1 MDKIWTEVGFSVQY
15 LSKQPLWTCTQV
27 STRVDSDRRP
37 GRMPDREIL
46 VDSKIMVVAI
56 MVVAIIAVN
65 GRTRSNIRPIC
76 QVEFENLV
84 TTMVVVNPDQ
94 RSVIFPSSA
103 PGLLLL
109 LMDQLS
115 LSGVKNLC

>member
-1 MDKIWTEVGFSVQY
+1 
-15 LSKQPLWTCTQV
+15 
-27 STRVDSDRRP
+27 
-37 GRMPDREIL
+37 MPDREIL

-84 TTMVVVNPDQ
+84 TTMVVANPGFDMHAIILT
-94 RSVIFPSSA
+94 RDTVIS
-103 PGLLLL
+103 
-109 LMDQLS
+109 LMS
-115 LSGVKNLC
+115 P

>member
-1 MDKIWTEVGFSVQY
+1 MI
-15 LSKQPLWTCTQV
+15 
-27 STRVDSDRRP
+27 RVDSDRRP

-84 TTMVVVNPDQ
+84 TTIVVANPAQ
-94 RSVIFPSSA
+94 
-103 PGLLLL
+103 
-109 LMDQLS
+109 S
-115 LSGVKNLC
+115 LV

>member
-1 MDKIWTEVGFSVQY
+1 MVLSALLSISCMLLLGFADDVLDLRWRHKGRYTLVLGRVG
-15 LSKQPLWTCTQV
+15 
-27 STRVDSDRRP
+27 SDRRP

-46 VDSKIMVVAI
+46 VDSKI

-84 TTMVVVNPDQ
+84 TTMVVANPGF
-94 RSVIFPSSA
+94 V
-103 PGLLLL
+103 
-109 LMDQLS
+109 
-115 LSGVKNLC
+115 

>member
-1 MDKIWTEVGFSVQY
+1 M
-15 LSKQPLWTCTQV
+15 
-27 STRVDSDRRP
+27 TRVGS
-37 GRMPDREIL
+37 DREIL

-84 TTMVVVNPDQ
+84 TTMVVANP
-94 RSVIFPSSA
+94 V
-103 PGLLLL
+103 L
-109 LMDQLS
+109 
-115 LSGVKNLC
+115 

>member
-1 MDKIWTEVGFSVQY
+1 MVKFRVG
-15 LSKQPLWTCTQV
+15 
-27 STRVDSDRRP
+27 SDRRP

-84 TTMVVVNPDQ
+84 TTMVVANP
-94 RSVIFPSSA
+94 V
-103 PGLLLL
+103 
-109 LMDQLS
+109 
-115 LSGVKNLC
+115 

>member
-1 MDKIWTEVGFSVQY
+1 
-15 LSKQPLWTCTQV
+15 
-27 STRVDSDRRP
+27 
-37 GRMPDREIL
+37 MPDREIL

-84 TTMVVVNPDQ
+84 TTMVVVNPDNIPNPKTSFN
-94 RSVIFPSSA
+94 RSCTLGKFIAAHFRW
-103 PGLLLL
+103 
-109 LMDQLS
+109 
-115 LSGVKNLC
+115 